1 METRRKI
8 LASLALAIAGALPG
22 VAAAQVTLKLAH
34 YAETSHPAHL
44 AALQFA
50 QRVEAR
56 TQGAV
61 KVSVFPANALGSP
74 PEQLQQV
81 KLGVI
86 DMGLPTQGALDK
98 FHKAFAVVMLPFVFE
113 DLAHAHRVLDGPAM
127 EWLAPLG
134 EKEGFVLLA
143 NWEWGFRNLTNS
155 RRPINAPAD
164 VKGLKVRVPPEVQLE
179 SAVEALGANATKIA
193 FPELYMAL
201 SQGVVDGQ
209 ENPIAVIAHNKFNEV
224 QKHLALTRHAYNS
237 MVHVI
242 STRTWAK
249 LNPEQRAIVKEES
262 QAAGATMRKALA
274 AEEAELIAKLQ
285 AQGMQVT
292 RPEPKAFRAAMDPA
306 YRRISAYAGEQ
317 HVQTF
322 LKMVEAQRTR

>member
-1 METRRKI
+1 MPKI
-8 LASLALAIAGALPG
+8 QRGLAALALTLAAALPS
-22 VAAAQVTLKLAH
+22 ASFAQVVLKLAH
-34 YAETSHPAHL
+34 YAETTHPAHQ

-98 FHKAFAVVMLPFVFE
+98 FNKAFAVVMLPFVFE

-127 EWLAPLG
+127 EWLAPIA

-143 NWEWGFRNLTNS
+143 NWEYGFRNLTNGK
-155 RRPINAPAD
+155 RPIQSPAD
-164 VKGLKVRVPPEVQLE
+164 VKGLKIRVPPEVQLE
-179 SAVEALGANATKIA
+179 AAMEALGANATKIA

-209 ENPIAVIAHNKFNEV
+209 ENPVAVIAHNKFNEV

-242 STRTWAK
+242 SAKTWAK
-249 LNPEQRAIVKEES
+249 LTPEQRSAVKEES
-262 QAAGATMRKALA
+262 LAAGAAMRKAIA
-274 AEEAELIAKLQ
+274 SEEADLVAKLQ

-292 RPEPKAFRAAMDPA
+292 RPEAKVFRAAMEPA

-317 HVQTF
+317 NVQTF
-322 LKMVEAQRTR
+322 LKMVDAQRAK

>member
-1 METRRKI
+1 
-8 LASLALAIAGALPG
+8 
-22 VAAAQVTLKLAH
+22 
-34 YAETSHPAHL
+34 
-44 AALQFA
+44 
-50 QRVEAR
+50 
-56 TQGAV
+56 
-61 KVSVFPANALGSP
+61 
-74 PEQLQQV
+74 V

-98 FHKAFAVVMLPFVFE
+98 FNKAFAVVMLPFVFE

-127 EWLAPLG
+127 EWLAPIA

-143 NWEWGFRNLTNS
+143 NWEYGFRNLTNGK
-155 RRPINAPAD
+155 RPIQSPAD
-164 VKGLKVRVPPEVQLE
+164 VKGLKIRVPPEVQLE
-179 SAVEALGANATKIA
+179 AAMEALGANATKIA

-209 ENPIAVIAHNKFNEV
+209 ENPVAVIAHNKFNEV

-242 STRTWAK
+242 SAKTWAK
-249 LNPEQRAIVKEES
+249 LTPEQRSVVKEES
-262 QAAGATMRKALA
+262 LAAGAAMRKAIA
-274 AEEAELIAKLQ
+274 SEEADLVAKLQ

-292 RPEPKAFRAAMDPA
+292 RPEAKVFRAAMEPA

-317 HVQTF
+317 NVQTF
-322 LKMVEAQRTR
+322 LKMVDAQRAK